1 MSFKNRILLLLVS
14 VVVGAA
20 LSINNQNNDKP
31 DSSFSNNMMKK
42 LMLSMSL
49 RTGEKEHVNVGE
61 VAGVAGAGIM
71 AEHDSVRNS
80 TSECTITLKGYQ
92 WYVVLNVIKV

>member
-1 MSFKNRILLLLVS
+1 MSFKNIILLLLVS

-31 DSSFSNNMMKK
+31 DSSFSNMMKK

-61 VAGVAGAGIM
+61 VSGVAGAGIM

>member
-1 MSFKNRILLLLVS
+1 MILLLLVS

-20 LSINNQNNDKP
+20 LPINNQNNDKP
-31 DSSFSNNMMKK
+31 DSSFSDMMKK
-42 LMLSMSL
+42 LMISMSL
-49 RTGEKEHVNVGE
+49 RTSEKEHVNVVG
-61 VAGVAGAGIM
+61 VAGAAGAGIM

-92 WYVVLNVIKV
+92 WYVVMNVIKV

>member
-1 MSFKNRILLLLVS
+1 MSFKNIILLLLVS

-20 LSINNQNNDKP
+20 LPINNQNNDKP
-31 DSSFSNNMMKK
+31 DSSFSNMMKK
-42 LMLSMSL
+42 LMMSMSL

-71 AEHDSVRNS
+71 AEHESVRNS

-92 WYVVLNVIKV
+92 WYVFMNVIKV